1 MSKWKILVI
10 DDEIGPRQAL
20 RMIFEPEHHVI
31 VAEGA
36 LDGLARVET
45 DEPDLVFCDI
55 RMPEMSGLE
64 VLRRIKA
71 ARPDTEVIMITAYA
85 SLDTAQE
92 ALRAGASD
100 YLLKPYGVDEVTAAA
115 QHAFDRIRARAA
127 AQARDQQL
135 TQVTGDLAAK
145 LLEHAQ
151 QGDPQ
156 EVPDVMLVED
166 EEALLAAMQ
175 AYLRDA
181 GLRVQAFHRGRPA
194 LAQIARYAQQG
205 GAVPRVVVTDLR
217 LPDFLGLHLAR
228 RAKEWLP
235 AISVILTTAE
245 RIEPENAPYLDAL
258 LPKPFSLPDLLAH
271 VQTHLRPAEVPS

>member
-10 DDEIGPRQAL
+10 DDEVGPRQAL
-20 RMIFEPEHHVI
+20 RMIFEPDHHVI
-31 VAEGA
+31 LADGA

-71 ARPDTEVIMITAYA
+71 IRPETEVIMITAYA

-92 ALRAGASD
+92 ALRAGATD

-115 QHAFDRIRARAA
+115 QHAFDRIRARATA
-127 AQARDQQL
+127 KARNRQL
-135 TQVTGDLAAK
+135 AQVTEDLAHK
-145 LLEHAQ
+145 LLEHS
-151 QGDPQ
+151 QGGDSQ
-156 EVPDVMLVED
+156 DVPDVVLVED
-166 EEALLAAMQ
+166 DEALLAAMQ

-181 GLRVQAFHRGRPA
+181 GLRVQAFDRGRPA
-194 LAQIARYAQQG
+194 LAQIAHYAQQG
-205 GAVPRVVVTDLR
+205 DATPRVVVTDLR

-235 AISVILTTAE
+235 EVYVILTTAE
-245 RIEPENAPYLDAL
+245 RIEPEYAPYLDAVL
-258 LPKPFSLPDLLAH
+258 TKPFSLPDLLAH
-271 VQTHLRPAEVPS
+271 VQAHLRPAEVPH